1 MGSSAVAFAVVLLPG
16 IAAWWTGRRLIPLRD
31 DPALPERLMAR
42 RTRLAQAAG
51 ICWAGQLFLPGGALW
66 MLAPGLLALLTGSF
80 ASRRALFDESWGLP
94 SYLAWVLRLGVAS
107 GGFWTLLAA
116 APSIVEWGGGSWPIM
131 SALTQR
137 PSRGPAPRLPASIT
151 RDRAAVAG
159 SARSP
164 CPPCE
169 ARPSS

>member
-1 MGSSAVAFAVVLLPG
+1 MGSSAVAFCVVLLPG

-80 ASRRALFDESWGLP
+80 ASRRALFDESWRLP
-94 SYLAWVLRLGVAS
+94 SYLGV
-107 GGFWTLLAA
+107 
-116 APSIVEWGGGSWPIM
+116 SIDPIC
-131 SALTQR
+131 SPRAR
-137 PSRGPAPRLPASIT
+137 RFSRAPAPKLPASTT
-151 RDRAAVAG
+151 RG
-159 SARSP
+159 SRGE
-164 CPPCE
+164 CP
-169 ARPSS
+169 R